1 MKTDTIGV
9 RPMEKHSAIGC
20 GIVVFHRRL
29 HSDGLKRKDMTEL
42 TRQCLSLSRV
52 RRERLVK
59 LLQASLEKPMI
70 ESIED
75 RFKMLLEV
83 ATEVV
88 GIGIMTKH
96 KDHNLVM
103 GRRMITYQ
111 MRNDGLSF
119 AEIGRFLKR
128 DHASIR
134 GSYLNMLNVF
144 EYPKMYELEM
154 SYWTLFQQKLK
165 EKEDDKARTI

>member
-1 MKTDTIGV
+1 MTD
-9 RPMEKHSAIGC
+9 
-20 GIVVFHRRL
+20 
-29 HSDGLKRKDMTEL
+29 L
-42 TRQCLSLSRV
+42 TRQCLSLSKV
-52 RRERLVK
+52 RRERLIR

-88 GIGIMTKH
+88 GIGIMTKF
-96 KDHNLVM
+96 KDYNLVM
-103 GRRMITYQ
+103 GRRMITYVL
-111 MRNDGLSF
+111 RNEGCSF
-119 AEIGRFLKR
+119 GEIGRLLNR

-134 GSYLNMLNVF
+134 AAYVNMLNVF

-154 SYWTLFQQKLK
+154 SYWTLFQKLLK
-165 EKEDDKARTI
+165 EKEDDKTRTIQSNNRGDC